1 MGKEERRMNL
11 KFTPDYLDKLEKFR
25 RKHYLNK
32 TVLLRKI
39 KRALEK
45 ADEVDIRL
53 ALKDGFFTYGYSVLD
68 RFDGSDDEIDG
79 FQVFVVCNCLRKDN
93 CTNWDQY
100 FSRRLKEF
108 EDK

>member
-1 MGKEERRMNL
+1 MKL

-53 ALKDGFFTYGYSVLD
+53 ALKDGFFTYGY
-68 RFDGSDDEIDG
+68 
-79 FQVFVVCNCLRKDN
+79 
-93 CTNWDQY
+93 
-100 FSRRLKEF
+100 
-108 EDK
+108 